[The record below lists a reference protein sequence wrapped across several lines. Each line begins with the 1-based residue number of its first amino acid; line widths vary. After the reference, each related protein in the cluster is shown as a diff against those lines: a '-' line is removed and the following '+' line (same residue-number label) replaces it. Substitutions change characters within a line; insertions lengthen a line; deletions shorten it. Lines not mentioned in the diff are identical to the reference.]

1 MVSEMIV
8 ELKPQLQAGTVLLAF
23 IFFDIVVGLAKAIM
37 THSYSSSTMREGL
50 AHKIGELL
58 GYIFGILC
66 DISLPQLGIVLP
78 VHLATAVCTYITIM
92 EVGSIIE
99 NFGIMNPELG
109 KYLHK
114 IFAKV
119 PAPDD
124 ADFIVVED
132 EKENDDS

>member
-1 MVSEMIV
+1 MSEMIV
-8 ELKPQLQAGTVLLAF
+8 ELQPQLQAGTVLLAF

-119 PAPDD
+119 PDPDD

-132 EKENDDS
+132 EKENDGS

>member
-8 ELKPQLQAGTVLLAF
+8 ELQPQLQAGTVLLAF

-119 PAPDD
+119 PSPDD
-124 ADFIVVED
+124 ADFIAVED

>member
-1 MVSEMIV
+1 MSEMIV
-8 ELKPQLQAGTVLLAF
+8 ELKPQLQSGTVLLVF

-78 VHLATAVCTYITIM
+78 FHLATAVCTYITIM

-119 PAPDD
+119 PDPED

-132 EKENDDS
+132 KKENDDS

>member
-1 MVSEMIV
+1 MVTEMVV

-119 PAPDD
+119 PDPDD

>member
-1 MVSEMIV
+1 MSEMIV

>member
-1 MVSEMIV
+1 MSEMIV

-114 IFAKV
+114 IFAKI
-119 PAPDD
+119 PDPKD

>member
-1 MVSEMIV
+1 MSEMIV
-8 ELKPQLQAGTVLLAF
+8 ELQPQLQAGTVLLAF

-50 AHKIGELL
+50 VHKIGELL

-119 PAPDD
+119 PDPDD

>member
-1 MVSEMIV
+1 MSEMIV
-8 ELKPQLQAGTVLLAF
+8 ELQPQLQAGTVLLAF

-119 PAPDD
+119 PDPVED
-124 ADFIVVED
+124 ADFIEVED
-132 EKENDDS
+132 KKENDDS

>member
-1 MVSEMIV
+1 MVNEMIV
-8 ELKPQLQAGTVLLAF
+8 ELKPQLQAGTVLLVF

-66 DISLPQLGIVLP
+66 DISLPQLGFVLP

-119 PAPDD
+119 PDPEDE
-124 ADFIVVED
+124 DFIVVED

>member
-1 MVSEMIV
+1 MIV
-8 ELKPQLQAGTVLLAF
+8 ELQPQLQAGTVLLAF

-119 PAPDD
+119 PDPDD
-124 ADFIVVED
+124 ADFNVVED

>member
-1 MVSEMIV
+1 MSEMIV
-8 ELKPQLQAGTVLLAF
+8 ELQPQLQAGTVLLAF

-58 GYIFGILC
+58 CYIFGILC

-99 NFGIMNPELG
+99 NFSIMNPELG

-119 PAPDD
+119 PDPDD
-124 ADFIVVED
+124 ADFNVVED

>member
-1 MVSEMIV
+1 MSEMIV
-8 ELKPQLQAGTVLLAF
+8 ELQPQLQAGTVLLAF

-119 PAPDD
+119 PDPDD
-124 ADFIVVED
+124 KDFIAVED

>member
-1 MVSEMIV
+1 MNEMIV
-8 ELKPQLQAGTVLLAF
+8 ELQPQLQAGTVLLAF

-119 PAPDD
+119 PDPDD

-132 EKENDDS
+132 KKENDDS

>member
-1 MVSEMIV
+1 MNEMIV

-119 PAPDD
+119 PDPDD

>member
-1 MVSEMIV
+1 MTEMVV

-119 PAPDD
+119 PDPDD

>member
-8 ELKPQLQAGTVLLAF
+8 ELQPQLQAGTVLLAF

-119 PAPDD
+119 PDPDD
-124 ADFIVVED
+124 ADFNVVED